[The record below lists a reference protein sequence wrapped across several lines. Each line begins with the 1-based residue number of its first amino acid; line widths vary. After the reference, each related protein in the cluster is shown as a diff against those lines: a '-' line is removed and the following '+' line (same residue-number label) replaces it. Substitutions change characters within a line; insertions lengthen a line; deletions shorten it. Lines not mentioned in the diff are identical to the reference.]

1 MKDIQSSVN
10 PRIKN
15 AKRVST
21 GKSVTDCVIEGKR
34 LFNEAIESGLE
45 VKEVFVTPGGMN
57 DVDIKDSNN
66 FEVFL
71 IPDSLMAEISTV
83 ETPPGILAVVK
94 RKIFEPIVLNHG
106 FAAFMWSIRDP
117 GNFGTII
124 RSAEAT
130 GCRFIACSSDS
141 VDPYSPKVIRGSM
154 GSVFRVPV
162 YKVSNPEEYLSNE
175 RKNGISLFG
184 LLPREG
190 TNLFESSLKQ
200 PAMIVLGGETTGLP
214 ELMNMDYKISIPMAG
229 NVESLNVGVA
239 ASLTFYHFM
248 NTLTGKKL

>member
-15 AKRVST
+15 VKRIGT
-21 GKSVTDCVIEGKR
+21 GKSATDCIIEGKR

-45 VKEVFVTPGGMN
+45 IKEVFVTPGGMN
-57 DVDIKDSNN
+57 DIDVKDSKT

-71 IPDSLMAEISTV
+71 VPDSLMAEISTV
-83 ETPPGILAVVK
+83 DTPPGILAVAK
-94 RKIFEPIVLNHG
+94 RKLADPIILDQG
-106 FAAFMWSIRDP
+106 FAAFAWSLRDP

-130 GCRFIACSSDS
+130 GCRFIACSSDC

-154 GSVFRVPV
+154 GSVFRVPILI
-162 YKVSNPEEYLSNE
+162 VSSLQEYFAE
-175 RKNGISLFG
+175 QRKNGIALFG
-184 LLPREG
+184 LFPREG
-190 TNLFESSLKQ
+190 TNLFESTLQQ

-214 ELMNMDYKISIPMAG
+214 DSINPDYKISIPMSG
-229 NVESLNVGVA
+229 KIESLNVGVA
-239 ASLTFYHFM
+239 ASLAFYHFM
-248 NTLTGKKL
+248 NTLMAKKS